1 MPHGQSFYNEETNS
15 VDIILDSHTMLR
27 LCCEKFLEVIS
38 CSPEHYD
45 RIIHLAKEKPACLQ
59 KWRWINGWNHTWTP
73 PLFDTSSSHSTSW
86 AFLSWAIARMILPIS
101 SDENILMA
109 LARSPMLSRLTR
121 RQPPFESGILITF
134 LGLLTSPRHIW

>member
-45 RIIHLAKEKPACLQ
+45 RIIHLAKEKPS
-59 KWRWINGWNHTWTP
+59 
-73 PLFDTSSSHSTSW
+73 LFAEMALDQWLESYLDSSS
-86 AFLSWAIARMILPIS
+86 F
-101 SDENILMA
+101 
-109 LARSPMLSRLTR
+109 
-121 RQPPFESGILITF
+121 
-134 LGLLTSPRHIW
+134 